1 LNIDGR
7 LKWDAWAAEDSKSVE
22 EARQAYVDLAK
33 ELIGTEIV
41 ESVLTTG

>member
-1 LNIDGR
+1 M
-7 LKWDAWAAEDSKSVE
+7 SVE

-41 ESVLTTG
+41 ESVLAS